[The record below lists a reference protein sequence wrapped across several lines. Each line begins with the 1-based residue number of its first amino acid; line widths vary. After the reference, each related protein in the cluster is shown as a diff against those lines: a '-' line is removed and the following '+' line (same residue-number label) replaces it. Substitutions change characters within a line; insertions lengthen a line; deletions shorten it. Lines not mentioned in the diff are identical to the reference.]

1 MKDMA
6 GEKATLKEG
15 RDSAGSDSVV
25 AFMDMGTNSV
35 RIMIVR
41 ISPNHSY
48 TVISRQKEM
57 IRLGAGEFTDNIL
70 KQEAMDRAVAVCR
83 NFEVMARS
91 FKADKIIVVAT
102 SAARDARN
110 QSEFLHRLKRE
121 SGVDVHVISGKEEA
135 RLIYLGVASGI
146 NLSGNALF
154 IDIGGGSTELVIGD
168 EKGYQFLDSL
178 KLGAIRLTMLQLDG
192 IDGPISGKRYQELQ
206 EFVRN
211 KYIRTFQGLRK
222 FNAEKAFGSSGTIQS
237 LAEVC
242 CQVIHGG
249 DPEKRKTM
257 RLKDLKQVIELLC
270 SLSVKER
277 QNVPGMNP
285 KRADIIIG
293 GAVILD
299 TILSELKLSEITVSD
314 RELRDGLLVNYL
326 SRIEHPLMD
335 ELSVRQRSVLKL
347 GRRCS
352 FDEQHA
358 GTVARL
364 SLSLFDSARELDL
377 HKQGLVKREL
387 LYYAAQ
393 LHDIGTFISYHN
405 HQGNSAYLIRNADL
419 LASTR
424 MSWPSWPGWSFFI
437 GKPFPAGSTPN

>member
-1 MKDMA
+1 
-6 GEKATLKEG
+6 
-15 RDSAGSDSVV
+15 
-25 AFMDMGTNSV
+25 
-35 RIMIVR
+35 
-41 ISPNHSY
+41 
-48 TVISRQKEM
+48 
-57 IRLGAGEFTDNIL
+57 
-70 KQEAMDRAVAVCR
+70 
-83 NFEVMARS
+83 
-91 FKADKIIVVAT
+91 
-102 SAARDARN
+102 
-110 QSEFLHRLKRE
+110 
-121 SGVDVHVISGKEEA
+121 VISGKEEA

-178 KLGAIRLTMLQLDG
+178 KLGAIRLTMLYLDNRE
-192 IDGPISGKRYQELQ
+192 GPISVKRYQELQ
-206 EFVRN
+206 ELLRN
-211 KYIRTFQGLRK
+211 KYIRTFQSLRK
-222 FNAEKAFGSSGTIQS
+222 FNVDQAFGSSGTIQS

-249 DPEKRKTM
+249 DPEKGKSM
-257 RLKDLKQVIELLC
+257 RLKDLKQIIALLC
-270 SLSVKER
+270 TMTVKER

-293 GAVILD
+293 GAIILD
-299 TILSELKLSEITVSD
+299 TILSELKLPEITVSN

-335 ELSVRQRSVLKL
+335 ELSVRQRSVFKL
-347 GRRCS
+347 GRRCG

-364 SLSLFDSARELDL
+364 SLSLFDSARDLDL
-377 HKQGLVKREL
+377 HKQGQVKREL

-405 HQGNSAYLIRNADL
+405 HQANSAYLISNADL
-419 LASTR
+419 LGFNQDELALMAGMVFFHRKAFPGRKNQQLRGFDKPDQDVVRIQSVFLRLAESLDRSHGGLVESARFNSTDSNNTIALEIASSKNCQLELWGAQNHR
-424 MSWPSWPGWSFFI
+424 DYFRRVF
-437 GKPFPAGSTPN
+437 GKKLEIIHQG